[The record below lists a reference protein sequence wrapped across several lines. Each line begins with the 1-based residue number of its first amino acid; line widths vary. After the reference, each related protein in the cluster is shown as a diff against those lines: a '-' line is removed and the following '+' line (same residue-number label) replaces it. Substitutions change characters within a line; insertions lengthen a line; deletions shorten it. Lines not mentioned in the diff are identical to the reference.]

1 MFRNA
6 ACCHC
11 LSLGGLIHRVHARLW
26 RQDRGNWSVS
36 RDINCQIVI
45 YFGNLSIQIVIC
57 RWTQTN
63 SRDPCWA
70 PSIVCLFWSG
80 RHFLLM
86 NDGSIHRLV
95 SWWIISIWS
104 SSSPLWEDIH
114 KLCLT
119 LAILEFLSSYSYNIL
134 LMRRGRQN
142 HRCIIG
148 IIDCSIKTR
157 VFILMLWSLEWL
169 LECSSDS
176 VETETDSRL
185 VARGRAAWL
194 LRVH

>member
-11 LSLGGLIHRVHARLW
+11 LSLSGLIHRVHPRLY
-26 RQDRGNWSVS
+26 RQDRGDWPIS

-57 RWTQTN
+57 RRTQTN
-63 SRDPCWA
+63 SWNPCW
-70 PSIVCLFWSG
+70 PSSVVSFLGGG
-80 RHFLLM
+80 RDLLLM
-86 NDGSIHRLV
+86 NDGSVHRLV
-95 SWWIISIWS
+95 SWWIIPIY
-104 SSSPLWEDIH
+104 SSSPLWKDVH

-119 LAILEFLSSYSYNIL
+119 LAILELLSSYPHYIL
-134 LMRRGRQN
+134 WRGRQN
-142 HRCIIG
+142 HRCLIG
-148 IIDCSIKTR
+148 IIDCSVKTR

-169 LECSSDS
+169 FECSSDS